1 MKIYAMISHWPRQ
14 AGISVLT
21 KKFVVFWLSVTEF
34 ILRIMVA
41 NFDKSRQKRID
52 KLETKAGFSLTKCRS
67 KKLYIML
74 LVDFFSDM

>member
-1 MKIYAMISHWPRQ
+1 MKIYAMISHWPSQ

-41 NFDKSRQKRID
+41 NFDKSRQK
-52 KLETKAGFSLTKCRS
+52 KN
-67 KKLYIML
+67 
-74 LVDFFSDM
+74 